1 MRPRFCRLIAP
12 LLVAAILLPSSGCT
26 GPIEYVRN
34 GFKVGPNYHKPPAP
48 VAQHWIDAADAR
60 IRNES
65 DPACAWW
72 EVFNDPIL
80 NRLMV
85 NAYQQNLTLRQ
96 AGSRVLSARAQ
107 LAITHGEF
115 FPQSQNANG
124 SYQRRASGGDFTDQW
139 SLGFNLSWEVDV
151 WGRFRRAIASQQDL
165 LDASVED
172 YDAVLVTLLADAATA
187 YLQIR
192 TDQERIRLLQE
203 NVRVQQDVLTFV
215 EERLKVGF
223 HGVTDLDRAQ
233 ADGNLK
239 QTMAA
244 VHLLQIDMRQAAN
257 RLCVLLGIPPEDIL
271 AQLDPGPIPVAPP
284 QVAVG
289 MPADLLRRRPDVR
302 RAERLAAAQA
312 EQIGI
317 AEADLYPAFSIDG
330 SLGWSAA
337 KLSNLFD
344 SSNFRGNVGPSFQW
358 NLLNYGRI
366 INNVRLQDSRFQE
379 LVYNYQQLVLQADE
393 EVENGIVNFL
403 ESQERAQLLL
413 ESVDSAQIA
422 RRVALA
428 QYQQGIAGADF
439 NRYATIEQSLIGQQD
454 AWAQSRGSI
463 SLGLINIYRG
473 LGGGWQI
480 RLQPQGQSPEAIA
493 KPPAEA
499 LPPQNGAAP
508 PAPNMGPRQGP
519 LPFPAPPVPAGPA
532 LQPARS

>member
-1 MRPRFCRLIAP
+1 MRPRCCRRPIVLI
-12 LLVAAILLPSSGCT
+12 LVAALLLPSSGCT

-34 GFKVGPNYHKPPAP
+34 GFKVGPNYAKPAAP
-48 VAQHWIDAADAR
+48 VAKQWIDAADPR
-60 IRNES
+60 IRTET
-65 DPACAWW
+65 DELCAWW

-80 NRLMV
+80 NRLMLT
-85 NAYQQNLTLRQ
+85 AYRQNLTLRQ
-96 AGSRVLSARAQ
+96 AGSRVLQARAQ
-107 LAITHGEF
+107 LGITTGNI
-115 FPQSQNANG
+115 FPQLQQANG
-124 SYQRRASGGDFTDQW
+124 SYQRRASGGDFFDQW
-139 SLGFNLSWEVDV
+139 NLGFDLSWELDF
-151 WGRFRRAIASQQDL
+151 WGRFRRAIVSQEDL

-192 TDQERIRLLQE
+192 TDQERIRLLQD

-215 EERLKVGF
+215 EERLRVGF
-223 HGVTDLDRAQ
+223 RGVTDLDRGQ
-233 ADGNLK
+233 AESNLK

-244 VHLLQIDMRQAAN
+244 IHLLQIDMRQAAN
-257 RLCVLLGIPPEDIL
+257 RLCVLLGIPPEDL
-271 AQLDPGPIPVAPP
+271 VAQLDPGPIPVAPP

-289 MPADLLRRRPDVR
+289 MPADLVRRRPDVR
-302 RAERLAAAQA
+302 QAERLAAAQA

-317 AEADLYPAFSIDG
+317 AQADFYPAISIDG

-344 SSNFRGNVGPSFQW
+344 SANFSGNIGPSFRW

-366 INNVRLQDSRFQE
+366 LNNVRLQDALFQE
-379 LVYNYQQLVLQADE
+379 LIYNYQQTVLLANE

-403 ESQERAQLLL
+403 QSQERAQLLL
-413 ESVDSAQIA
+413 ESVQASQIA

-454 AWAQSRGSI
+454 AWAQARGQI

-480 RLQPQGQSPEAIA
+480 RLQPEGSPAEPIPVP
-493 KPPAEA
+493 PPAPA
-499 LPPQNGAAP
+499 AGMPDVRPANPGAAP
-508 PAPNMGPRQGP
+508 RPLPAPIH
-519 LPFPAPPVPAGPA
+519 GPA
-532 LQPARS
+532 VQPVRP